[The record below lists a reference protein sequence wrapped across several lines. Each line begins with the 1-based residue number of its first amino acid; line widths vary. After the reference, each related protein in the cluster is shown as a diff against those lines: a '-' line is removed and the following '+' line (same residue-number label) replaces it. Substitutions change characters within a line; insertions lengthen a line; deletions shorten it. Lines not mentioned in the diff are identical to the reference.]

1 MVDFFGSFPQTT
13 RYHILGE
20 PYSFFSK
27 LFFGHP
33 GSTASATPAFGRVA
47 LNSSSDSTDKN
58 VEKEKDKEK
67 ETKKGKDTKEK
78 ETKKS
83 KKEKKDDGR
92 EKKKRKQEED
102 LADATFNAIEDSDDE
117 ADPDPEGEKPS
128 TKPQK
133 KPAAKSTKT
142 TKTTKEVKKDTKK
155 EKKSRGKKK
164 DDHVP
169 GDDEESQ
176 PTAFEE
182 TVSSLSLREI
192 ADMAENRKMKHDQ
205 DACSGNDDKS

>member
-58 VEKEKDKEK
+58 AEKEKDKEK

-117 ADPDPEGEKPS
+117 ADPDPEGERPS